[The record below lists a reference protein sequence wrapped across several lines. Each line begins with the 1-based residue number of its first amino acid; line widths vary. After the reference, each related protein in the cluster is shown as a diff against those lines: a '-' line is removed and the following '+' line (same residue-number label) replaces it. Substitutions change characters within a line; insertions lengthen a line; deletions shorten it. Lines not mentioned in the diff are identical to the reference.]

1 MSATEEKTQ
10 AQVDLGV
17 EAGRVGATYRM
28 ATMRERH
35 AELGRAEAQARADLA
50 AAIIAMDEACERAE
64 REPWMHSLREQAAV
78 ELAKT
83 RYAQALADLLRGE
96 AQSCEEEDEHA

>member
-1 MSATEEKTQ
+1 MATTAEE
-10 AQVDLGV
+10 QVDLGV

-35 AELGRAEAQARADLA
+35 ADLGRAEAQARTDLA
-50 AAIIAMDEACERAE
+50 AAIIAMDEADELAR
-64 REPWMHSLREQAAV
+64 RDPSRHSMQEQARV
-78 ELAKT
+78 ELAKA

-96 AQSCEEEDEHA
+96 AQSCEQD